1 MSLRLGSRIT
11 ITRLDLQKAEQKEH
25 EERRIQVLAA
35 QCINV
40 SITEAMA

>member
-11 ITRLDLQKAEQKEH
+11 ITRLDLQKAEH